1 MAFEERVR
9 SVSAVIFDF
18 NGTMSND
25 EVVLEKS
32 YDIALRSLNL
42 EPLREGEYEALLGLS
57 DLDISHNLLVIRR
70 SSHSVEDL
78 LEELI
83 EAYLTLSHGAG
94 LIGSNTIVDL
104 G

>member
-42 EPLREGEYEALLGLS
+42 
-57 DLDISHNLLVIRR
+57 
-70 SSHSVEDL
+70 
-78 LEELI
+78 
-83 EAYLTLSHGAG
+83 
-94 LIGSNTIVDL
+94 
-104 G
+104 